1 MGYFEVW
8 HKNSQKHVFVEIFL
22 TQILSS
28 WSYGSIS
35 VKEKLNVQW
44 IVGNLGKDVSLS
56 LKYLSSALK
65 STKIHSF
72 RVWHKEYFVGK
83 PSKKVCVFS
92 FSVNFLI
99 IFSKSVISIN
109 RKEDAPDLRIDNIIK
124 FRYHYYNS
132 ELQKKMNNKQEKK
145 SGLQNG
151 ELELVCH

>member
-1 MGYFEVW
+1 M
-8 HKNSQKHVFVEIFL
+8 
-22 TQILSS
+22 
-28 WSYGSIS
+28 
-35 VKEKLNVQW
+35 
-44 IVGNLGKDVSLS
+44 GNLGKDVSLS

-65 STKIHSF
+65 STKIHNF

-145 SGLQNG
+145 KWAAERGVGVGLP
-151 ELELVCH
+151 LEEEVSSAGAEKRKKI